1 MSGHYE
7 EREIKVVEVTYVSQ
21 FVETVTYELRAY
33 YNEGHY
39 EVLHSSHFLEDIFKY
54 VK

>member
-7 EREIKVVEVTYVSQ
+7 EREIKVVEVTYESQ
-21 FVETVTYELRAY
+21 FVKNITYELRAY
-33 YNEGHY
+33 YNEGYY
-39 EVLHSSHFLEDIFKY
+39 EVLHSSSFLEDLFKY